1 LHSEQRTFLWQQYET
16 ETRGARTVHPAQPC
30 GTGVYELIEHG
41 GHTHTHLAYILEA
54 PQKEGGVQAAFNIQ
68 GEGSYI
74 VMVKNPTVPSQY
86 RTRTGATYPS
96 ELVSVFGGRRWTS
109 GKPVEL
115 LNYIGAE
122 LIVIG
127 TKAKSIPEELG
138 KAGEELEEIER
149 VEAKHLDDKNLFENL
164 RLSSKDRPAE
174 PLLEGKRK

>member
-1 LHSEQRTFLWQQYET
+1 VKVSPFHLTFVAQRATHFSMAAIRNRNA
-16 ETRGARTVHPAQPC
+16 RGANGAPC
-30 GTGVYELIEHG
+30 ST
-41 GHTHTHLAYILEA
+41 LAYILEA

-96 ELVSVFGGRRWTS
+96 ELVSVFGGRRCTS